1 MEVLATICRKWH
13 DRSYVLLEEEDILN
27 GFPCEKQ
34 RQKDQ
39 VPHCF
44 VCWSF
49 CSSKS
54 FLWDKPTDRK
64 KALILCILHRG
75 FQNFLQLPCSE
86 KPRIASE
93 KSGVFLA
100 KLLHYL
106 KTWSREGLVSVPR
119 RVTSDS
125 PKKQFAQKGTGT
137 QRGRNKLC
145 SYSEDRM
152 IAIKQFDKYM

>member
-1 MEVLATICRKWH
+1 M
-13 DRSYVLLEEEDILN
+13 LEEEDIFN
-27 GFPCEKQ
+27 GFRCEKQ
-34 RQKDQ
+34 RKKDQ

-49 CSSKS
+49 YSFKS

-86 KPRIASE
+86 ELRIASE

-106 KTWSREGLVSVPR
+106 KTWSREGLVSVLR
-119 RVTSDS
+119 RVTSAS
-125 PKKQFAQKGTGT
+125 PKEQFARKGTGT
-137 QRGRNKLC
+137 QRDRNALC

-152 IAIKQFDKYM
+152 LAIKQFDMYM